1 MEMMYRWFRAF
12 WLLYTSD
19 TGQMSDPMRTVQ
31 YYDSHLRSEA
41 QIKYHLIRELC
52 ELMQKK

>member
-1 MEMMYRWFRAF
+1 
-12 WLLYTSD
+12 
-19 TGQMSDPMRTVQ
+19 MRTVQ

-52 ELMQKK
+52 ELMQKKVNRTESRLLWGLCF